1 MAREE
6 GERDVAYACR
16 LGQALADRSAYR
28 YDAEEQSRSL
38 HLLPGLI
45 CGVQLRSCVPAP
57 LIPSPALPPV

>member
-45 CGVQLRSCVPAP
+45 WEKGVADC
-57 LIPSPALPPV
+57 